1 MALKLDVSKAYDKVE
16 WPFLEQVMSKLESFS
31 SLLQHAEV
39 ESSIRGIVVCQ
50 GAPPISH
57 LLFADDTLVFY
68 QACPASTQKIR
79 EVLDIYRCASSQEIN
94 FSKSSRVSDLIDPQ
108 SHDWDLPKLMNL
120 LWPED
125 CDLIA
130 SIPLSHTPSP
140 DLRIRYYSRNGLFSI
155 QSAYHLA
162 CSLEDRSGSSSLL
175 QTEHTWWRKVW
186 QAKLPNKIKVFT
198 WRACINA
205 LPTGKAL
212 SKRVQGLSML
222 WPFCSFQEEDVL
234 HTLVHFSTRLGDAE
248 FRLILCICWSIW
260 WCRNGLNSDGT
271 VKGVPIVQ
279 PHWTA
284 PSSGYIKV
292 NFDGATFQNG
302 QEIGVRVVARGTS
315 GECLAWLSKRV
326 RRLSTGE
333 MAEALAAREAVL
345 LA

>member
-16 WPFLEQVMSKLESFS
+16 WPFLEQ
-31 SLLQHAEV
+31 HAEV
-39 ESSIRGIVVCQ
+39 KSSIRGIVVCQ

-79 EVLDIYRCASSQEIN
+79 EMLDIYRCASGQEIN
-94 FSKSSRVSDLIDPQ
+94 FSKIFGYLKRDTFLRAMFSPQPWGIDLHSLGGVS
-108 SHDWDLPKLMNL
+108 WRLMIYS
-120 LWPED
+120 ERGVD
-125 CDLIA
+125 DGKKMCCT
-130 SIPLSHTPSP
+130 PLCT
-140 DLRIRYYSRNGLFSI
+140 
-155 QSAYHLA
+155 
-162 CSLEDRSGSSSLL
+162 
-175 QTEHTWWRKVW
+175 
-186 QAKLPNKIKVFT
+186 
-198 WRACINA
+198 
-205 LPTGKAL
+205 
-212 SKRVQGLSML
+212 
-222 WPFCSFQEEDVL
+222 
-234 HTLVHFSTRLGDAE
+234 
-248 FRLILCICWSIW
+248 
-260 WCRNGLNSDGT
+260 NSDGT
-271 VKGVPIVQ
+271 MKGVPIVQ